1 MNKHLILL
9 LASMLGVALLWAPS
23 AWAGKANDTLVYTS
37 EREEPNIDVW
47 YNSSR
52 EGIVV
57 SRMIWDQLIY
67 RDPKDMSY
75 KPHLATA
82 WKWRDDLTLDFTLR
96 KGVKFHNG
104 EPFDAD
110 DVKFSLEFLADP
122 ANKTISTYGRK
133 FIKSV
138 EKLGSHKVRVHLKVI
153 TPHILEYFAS
163 SDFVIYPNEYYG
175 KVGNKGMD
183 LKPIGTGPYRVTF
196 VEPGKIAKM
205 VRFDDHFEG
214 SAKGKGKIKH
224 IVWKTIPDKVTQVA
238 ELLTGGVDWIWRVN
252 PDQAKNLKR
261 NPNLTVVSSETM
273 RIGYVG
279 MDAAG
284 RSGDSPMKKL
294 KVRQAVS
301 HAINREAMAKNLA
314 GGGARVIHV
323 ACFPSQFGCNDSAAP
338 RYEYNQAKARQLLAE
353 AGYPN
358 GFDIDFYAYRER
370 PYAEA
375 IVGYLHEVGI
385 RAKLKFMK
393 YKALRGKVRGDGKK
407 SETSLLFMTWGSGS
421 VNDISAITS
430 FFFKFS
436 SDDLYRD
443 GKVRDWLQT
452 GDTTVSPKVRAA
464 NYKQA
469 LTRIAEQAY
478 WLPLYTWSMNYA
490 FTNELDFTPTTDEIP
505 RFFTAKWK

>member
-1 MNKHLILL
+1 MSRQLTLALIAF
-9 LASMLGVALLWAPS
+9 LAAFTLVSTP
-23 AWAGKANDTLVYTS
+23 AWAGKKNDTLIYTS

-57 SRMIWDQLIY
+57 SRMIWDQLVY

-75 KPHLATA
+75 KPHLAT
-82 WKWRDDLTLDFTLR
+82 KWRWINDKAIEFELR

-104 EPFDAD
+104 EKFDAD

-122 ANKTISTYGRK
+122 ANKTIARRGREY
-133 FIKSV
+133 IESV
-138 EKLGSHKVRVHLKVI
+138 DKLGSHKVRVNLKVV
-153 TPHILEYFAS
+153 TPHILEYFSS
-163 SDFVIYPNEYYG
+163 SDFMIYPNEYYG

-183 LKPIGTGPYRVTF
+183 LKPVGTGPYRATF
-196 VEPGKIAKM
+196 VDPGKIAKLE
-205 VRFDDHFEG
+205 RFDGHFNG
-214 SAKGKGKIKH
+214 SAKGKGKIKN
-224 IVWKTIPDKVTQVA
+224 IVWKTIPDKNTQVA

-261 NPNLTVVSSETM
+261 NPNLTVVGSETM

-301 HAINREAMAKNLA
+301 HAVNREAMAKNLA

-323 ACFPSQFGCNDSAAP
+323 ACFPTQFGCDDSGAP
-338 RYEYNQAKARQLLAE
+338 RYEYNQAKAKKLLAE

-358 GFDIDFYAYRER
+358 GFSIDLYAYRER

-375 IVGYLHEVGI
+375 IIGYLHEVGI
-385 RAKLKFMK
+385 KAKLKYLK
-393 YKALRGKVRGDGKK
+393 YKALRGKVRGDSDK

-430 FFFKFS
+430 HFFKFS

-443 GKVRDWLQT
+443 EKVRDWLQK
-452 GDTTVSPKVRAA
+452 GDTTVDPKVRAA
-464 NYKQA
+464 NYKKA
-469 LTRIAEQAY
+469 LTQIAKQAY

-490 FTNELDFTPTTDEIP
+490 YTKDLDFKATTDEIP
-505 RFFTAKWK
+505 RFVNASWK

>member
-1 MNKHLILL
+1 MKRELLIA
-9 LASMLGVALLWAPS
+9 LAALIAFTGGS
-23 AWAGKANDTLVYTS
+23 FAWAGKANDTLIYTS

-57 SRMIWDQLIY
+57 SRLLWDQMIY
-67 RDPKDMSY
+67 RDPQDMSY
-75 KPHLATA
+75 KPHLATS
-82 WKWRDDLTLDFTLR
+82 WKWVNDLTLDFKLR

-110 DVKFSLEFLADP
+110 DVKFSLEYLADP
-122 ANKTISTYGRK
+122 ANKTIARRGRDY
-133 FIKSV
+133 IKSV
-138 EKLGSHKVRVHLKVI
+138 EKRGPYAVRVHLKVV

-163 SDFVIYPNEYYG
+163 SDLVIYPNEYYS
-175 KVGNKGMD
+175 KVGVKGMNV
-183 LKPIGTGPYRVTF
+183 KPIGTGPYRATF
-196 VEPGKIAKM
+196 VEPGKIARM
-205 VRFDDHFEG
+205 ERFDDHFEG
-214 SAKGKGKIKH
+214 SAKGKGHIGK
-224 IVWKTIPDKVTQVA
+224 IVWRQIPDKNTQVA
-238 ELLTGGVDWIWRVN
+238 ELLTGGVDWIWRVP
-252 PDQAKNLKR
+252 PDQAENLKQ
-261 NPNLTVVSSETM
+261 NPDLTVIGSETM

-284 RSGDSPMKKL
+284 RAGDHPFTKL

-301 HAINREAMAKNLA
+301 HAINREAMARELA

-323 ACFPSQFGCNDSAAP
+323 ACYPTQFGCDDSAAP
-338 RYEYNQAKARQLLAE
+338 RYEFNQAKAKRLLAE
-353 AGYPN
+353 AGYPD
-358 GFDIDFYAYRER
+358 GFDIDLYAYRER

-385 RAKLKFMK
+385 RAKLNFLK
-393 YKALRGKVRGDGKK
+393 YTTLRTKVRGDGDS
-407 SETSLLFMTWGSGS
+407 SETPLVFMTWGSGS

-430 FFFKFS
+430 YFFRGS
-436 SDDLYRD
+436 SDDLYQDER
-443 GKVRDWLQT
+443 VSQWLEK
-452 GDTTVSPKVRAA
+452 GDTTVDPKVRAA
-464 NYKQA
+464 NYKKA

-490 FTNELDFTPTTDEIP
+490 FTKELDFTPTTDEIP